1 MPPVM
6 DAPPRDPEVA
16 LPQEVAELHLLI
28 GEMGDELSAYRR
40 REAAWLSI
48 VVHVVIFL
56 GLIFIP
62 KWLPKG
68 AVIVSVT
75 DNKDITF
82 MTDSSRSTPVKP
94 PRTDVV
100 SDANRIAQSR
110 KPVLDKDLLRRLRE
124 MQRPGPPA
132 PAPRPAPQQQQAMQ
146 QSPQQ
151 ATPEQPS
158 GAQNP
163 VQSPQPQQQAQLQTP
178 QPQAKGP
185 VNFHTGGP
193 GIEQAIQNAANR
205 GATHYTFGG
214 GGDYGPTRLQ
224 PNTNVRGDVE
234 IMTDTMGVDF
244 GPYLKKVLF
253 EIKRHWYDLIPE
265 VARPPIMKRGNL
277 TVEFAINQD
286 GSVAGLRY
294 VRTSGDIALD
304 RPAYG
309 SITASDPFPRLP
321 SDFKGNYIALRIRFY
336 YNPDPRTDDLN

>member
-6 DAPPRDPEVA
+6 EAPPRDPEVVVSKD
-16 LPQEVAELHLLI
+16 VAELHLLI
-28 GEMGDELSAYRR
+28 SEMGDELSAYRW
-40 REAAWLSI
+40 REAVWISL
-48 VVHVVIFL
+48 VFHVLIFL
-56 GLIFIP
+56 GIIFVP
-62 KWLPKG
+62 KWLPKS
-68 AVIVSVT
+68 AIIIPLT
-75 DNKDITF
+75 DNKEITF
-82 MTDSSRSTPVKP
+82 VTGPSNHQQVRPKTDIL
-94 PRTDVV
+94 
-100 SDANRIAQSR
+100 SDQNRMAQSR
-110 KPVLDKDLLRRLRE
+110 NPVVDKNLLRKLRD

-132 PAPRPAPQQQQAMQ
+132 PRPPAPSQQAMQ
-146 QSPQQ
+146 QPQQ
-151 ATPEQPS
+151 ANPEQQT

-163 VQSPQPQQQAQLQTP
+163 AQAPPPQPTQQAQLQTP
-178 QPQAKGP
+178 QPQPRGP

-193 GIEQAIQNAANR
+193 GIEQAIQNAASR

-234 IMTDTMGVDF
+234 IMSDTMGVDF
-244 GPYLKKVLF
+244 GPYLQKVLF

-277 TVEFAINQD
+277 TVEFAIKED

-294 VRTSGDIALD
+294 IRTSGDIALD

-321 SDFKGNYIALRIRFY
+321 SEFKGPYIALRIRFY